1 MMPMGMRAI
10 RSFLPVGFDTA
21 SILSFPHQRV
31 SLSSLICPEVALVV
45 TCAPFN
51 TESIEENSFNTESI
65 EEKLK
70 KIGAEVVC

>member
-1 MMPMGMRAI
+1 
-10 RSFLPVGFDTA
+10 
-21 SILSFPHQRV
+21 
-31 SLSSLICPEVALVV
+31 VALVV